1 MIAASVE
8 PYLPTA
14 SVFGLIPESPTQ
26 ASLKGKQMPVLPK
39 TKESLPDGVESIE
52 EWGETWCDLP
62 KVAAMK
68 ISYAGL
74 VEKAH
79 SGQSM
84 SDYLDRMLTFPKGKS
99 AKVDDLK
106 AYLQA
111 IQYTK
116 PKSTKVFPGSDIRRL
131 KASEI

>member
-1 MIAASVE
+1 MSPDSVKSSGFE
-8 PYLPTA
+8 
-14 SVFGLIPESPTQ
+14 LIPESPKQ
-26 ASLKGKQMPVLPK
+26 ASPCGKPVEKQLPVLPK
-39 TKESLPDGVESIE
+39 TKESLPEGVESIT

-79 SGQSM
+79 IDQSM

-106 AYLQA
+106 AYLEA
-111 IQYTK
+111 IQYVK
-116 PKSTKVFPGSDIRRL
+116 PKTTKVFPGSDIRRL
-131 KASEI
+131 KVSEI

>member
-1 MIAASVE
+1 MSPDSVKSSGFE
-8 PYLPTA
+8 
-14 SVFGLIPESPTQ
+14 LIPESPKQ
-26 ASLKGKQMPVLPK
+26 ASPCGKLVEKQLPVLPK
-39 TKESLPDGVESIE
+39 TKESLPEGVESIT
-52 EWGETWCDLP
+52 EWGETWCDIR

-68 ISYAGL
+68 IS
-74 VEKAH
+74 EKAH
-79 SGQSM
+79 IDQSM

-111 IQYTK
+111 IQYVK

-131 KASEI
+131 KVSEI